1 MHCWERQRRETLKTR
16 QRDLSLSSSQEFLT
30 LATHQTLLGGFKTHT
45 HRHTHTCEHTHV
57 RTIPRDSV
65 IAL

>member
-1 MHCWERQRRETLKTR
+1 MLLGKTEERTLKTR

-30 LATHQTLLGGFKTHT
+30 LATHQTLLGRFKA
-45 HRHTHTCEHTHV
+45 HTHTCEHTHV
-57 RTIPRDSV
+57 RTIPRGSV